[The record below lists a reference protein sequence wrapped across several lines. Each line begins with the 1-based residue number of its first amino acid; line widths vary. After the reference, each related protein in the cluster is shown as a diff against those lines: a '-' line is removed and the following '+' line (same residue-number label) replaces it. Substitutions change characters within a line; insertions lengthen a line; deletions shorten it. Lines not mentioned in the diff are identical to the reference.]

1 MHWLFINGSPRK
13 NGNTA
18 DAVSL
23 LRDALASPSD
33 TVQAVEIY
41 SRDIQPC
48 IDCRACKKDGL
59 VCTRNDGMAGLYDEL
74 ERADTIVCAS
84 PIYWSGVTGPMKNL
98 IDRLRPYF
106 KNEKLSGKR
115 LLLVSIGANA
125 DSQSDL
131 IDGMYGRV
139 AGSLGMAVAGHLR
152 VNAFDVGDLANA
164 GLTKE
169 SIRSSFGL

>member
-74 ERADTIVCAS
+74 ERADWTSPVSVDIWLSISQTIRGREYGRETKDIPRGAEAQ
-84 PIYWSGVTGPMKNL
+84 
-98 IDRLRPYF
+98 R
-106 KNEKLSGKR
+106 
-115 LLLVSIGANA
+115 IGAC
-125 DSQSDL
+125 
-131 IDGMYGRV
+131 
-139 AGSLGMAVAGHLR
+139 
-152 VNAFDVGDLANA
+152 
-164 GLTKE
+164 
-169 SIRSSFGL
+169 